1 MKNLNVKTFNATSSD
16 LTLKDLVAF
25 YNEHCHLLEKA
36 TVKKFATRAIA
47 EKRVQEVQKYIAN
60 NNAKAEVKVAKLY
73 MAYNH
78 NGVELLKNPMLLH
91 EAKAEAVAYSRAT
104 SNKSTVSE
112 FKKDTKPAIKIVEK
126 VPAIKAEPK
135 EMPNAYDA
143 SDLSRQPDTTKGT
156 GYKGINW
163 APRDNF
169 FLVYGKNPS
178 AKGRKYLGITKDLQE
193 AINMQDKFYA
203 IAQVK

>member
-1 MKNLNVKTFNATSSD
+1 
-16 LTLKDLVAF
+16 
-25 YNEHCHLLEKA
+25 
-36 TVKKFATRAIA
+36 
-47 EKRVQEVQKYIAN
+47 
-60 NNAKAEVKVAKLY
+60 

-143 SDLSRQPDTTKGT
+143 SDLSRQP
-156 GYKGINW
+156 KGINW

-203 IAQVK
+203 NA